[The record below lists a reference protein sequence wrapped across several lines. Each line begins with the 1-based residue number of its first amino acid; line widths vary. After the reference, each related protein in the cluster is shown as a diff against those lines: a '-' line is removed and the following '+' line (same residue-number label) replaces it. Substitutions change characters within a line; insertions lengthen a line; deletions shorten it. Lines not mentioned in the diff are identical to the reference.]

1 MGSNGSLKRN
11 YKRSRFYSAK
21 HPINKGVN
29 KINFVFDNKNANKN
43 VIEQLVSNRTVLINA
58 NQSGNHL

>member
-11 YKRSRFYSAK
+11 FRRSRFYSAK

-29 KINFVFDNKNANKN
+29 KINFVFDNQKSNKN
-43 VIEQLVSNRTVLINA
+43 VEQLVSKRTVLLNQNQAGNA
-58 NQSGNHL
+58 F

>member
-11 YKRSRFYSAK
+11 FRRSRFYSAK

-29 KINFVFDNKNANKN
+29 KINFVFDNQKANKN
-43 VIEQLVSNRTVLINA
+43 VEQLVSKRTVLLNQNQAGNA
-58 NQSGNHL
+58 F

>member
-11 YKRSRFYSAK
+11 FKRSRFYSAK

-29 KINFVFDNKNANKN
+29 KINFVFDDQKANKN
-43 VIEQLVSNRTVLINA
+43 VEQLVSKRTVLLNQNQAGNA
-58 NQSGNHL
+58 F

>member
-11 YKRSRFYSAK
+11 FRRSRFYSAK

-29 KINFVFDNKNANKN
+29 KINFVFDNQKANKN
-43 VIEQLVSNRTVLINA
+43 VEQLVSKRTVLL
-58 NQSGNHL
+58 NQNQAGNVF

>member
-11 YKRSRFYSAK
+11 FRRSRFYSAK

-29 KINFVFDNKNANKN
+29 KINFVFDNQKSNKN
-43 VIEQLVSNRTVLINA
+43 VEQLVSKRTVLL
-58 NQSGNHL
+58 NQNQAGNVF

>member
-21 HPINKGVN
+21 HPINKCVN
-29 KINFVFDNKNANKN
+29 KINFVFDN
-43 VIEQLVSNRTVLINA
+43 INA
-58 NQSGNHL
+58 NIKEVEH

>member
-11 YKRSRFYSAK
+11 FRRSRFYSAK

-29 KINFVFDNKNANKN
+29 KINFVFENQKSNKN
-43 VIEQLVSNRTVLINA
+43 VEQLVSKRTVLL
-58 NQSGNHL
+58 NQNQAGNVF

>member
-11 YKRSRFYSAK
+11 FRRSRFYSAK

-29 KINFVFDNKNANKN
+29 KINFVFDNQKANNN
-43 VIEQLVSNRTVLINA
+43 VEQLVSKRTVLLNQ
-58 NQSGNHL
+58 NQSGNVF

>member
-11 YKRSRFYSAK
+11 FRRSRFYSAK

-29 KINFVFDNKNANKN
+29 KINFVFDNQKSNKN
-43 VIEQLVSNRTVLINA
+43 VEQLVSKRTVHLNQNQAGNA
-58 NQSGNHL
+58 F

>member
-11 YKRSRFYSAK
+11 FRRSRFYSAK

-29 KINFVFDNKNANKN
+29 KINFVFDDQKANKN
-43 VIEQLVSNRTVLINA
+43 VEQLVSKRTVLLNQNQAGNA
-58 NQSGNHL
+58 F

>member
-11 YKRSRFYSAK
+11 FRRSRFYSAK

-29 KINFVFDNKNANKN
+29 KINFVFDNQKANNN
-43 VIEQLVSNRTVLINA
+43 VEQLVSKRTVLL
-58 NQSGNHL
+58 NQNQAGNVF